1 MVPRLR
7 ITMQEREELE
17 RRVSDPTASRRM
29 AQRAQIVLLAAD
41 GMPNR
46 QIADVV
52 GLNQNQVGMWR
63 KRYAAVGMLGLNDM
77 PRPGRP
83 PRLRIV

>member
-1 MVPRLR
+1 
-7 ITMQEREELE
+7 
-17 RRVSDPTASRRM
+17 
-29 AQRAQIVLLAAD
+29 VLLAAD

-46 QIADVV
+46 QIAGMV

-63 KRYAAVGMLGLNDM
+63 KRFAAVGMLGLNDL

-83 PRLRIV
+83 PRLRVV